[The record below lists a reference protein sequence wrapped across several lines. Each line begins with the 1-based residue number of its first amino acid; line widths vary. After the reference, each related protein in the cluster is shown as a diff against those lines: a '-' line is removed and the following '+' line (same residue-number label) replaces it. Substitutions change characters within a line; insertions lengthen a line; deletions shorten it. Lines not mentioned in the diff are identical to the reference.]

1 MTRLPRG
8 ARWGL
13 RLTPVRRDERS
24 AVEADLRELFDER
37 RRERGAAYAHWR
49 LYRDVASLR
58 RAKPAASDGAASG
71 ARVSLVSDA
80 WIDLRYAA
88 RLFARQPAI
97 LLLTVAGLSLGL
109 AVATSAFSIMNA
121 AALRGEGLVDPDR
134 APGVLRIEGNA
145 VSTAWRYDEFRHL
158 RDGATRMQIEG
169 VLTGTAQVQT
179 IAADA
184 EAPSTAVAFVSGGFF
199 AATGARIIAGRPL
212 EAADDE
218 RAGPPPVVVSFVFWT
233 SRLNQDPQAMGRT
246 IRIGRADAT
255 IVGIAAR
262 EFAVPGNRRLWLPLN
277 AYGAVYDPGAIGGAP
292 ETGIE
297 VFGRL
302 MPGVSLA
309 EAEAQLSG
317 VAAALPAEA
326 GQLAARLDRHAG
338 LGRASGAD
346 ALAIGLV
353 VFAGIGLVLLL
364 ACANVATILL
374 STAIAREREMGMRAA
389 LGAGRGRLI
398 RQLVTESLALGAAA
412 AIIGLTLAWWAI
424 PLIGSMIEAP
434 PGTDLA
440 PDFTVF
446 LFLALATLVTSLA
459 AGLAPAWHGRGRD
472 LLTALKGGEGG
483 QQRVAPRRL
492 RSMLVVTQA
501 AVSVILIV
509 ISTLFAR
516 ATVRAANIDVGF
528 DAAGLYAVSPG
539 LGDPFAGN
547 GAANMDFLMR
557 AAPEVLAIPGIASA
571 TAAELT
577 PFSGIARTSMTREE
591 PSRAVNLNATDAN
604 YFTTMGLR
612 TLAGRTYTNGEVASA
627 APVAVISES
636 LARAY
641 WPGRSPLGEMLPERI
656 PMASTRPVVIGVVT
670 DAIAA
675 RVHERGTLAIYEP
688 LGGEAARFA
697 QLLVRVAPGT
707 TGAVDQASQRLRALH
722 PHADVRFESIAARL
736 RQETGRPRMLATLT
750 GIVGVIAIVL
760 CVLGL
765 YGLTA
770 SLVGQ
775 RSREMAVRAA
785 IGAEPRDLL
794 RLLMWDSLRP
804 VVVGVSAG
812 AGAAFLTGR
821 LVEAAVFFGVPASDP
836 VAFAGAA
843 ATLLTAA
850 VLAVLVPTRRAAS
863 VDAAQVLRRP

>member
-8 ARWGL
+8 ARWAL
-13 RLTPVRRDERS
+13 RLMPVPGDERP
-24 AVEADLRELFDER
+24 AVEDDLRELFDER
-37 RRERGAAYAHWR
+37 RRARGAAYAHWR
-49 LYRDVASLR
+49 LYRDIASLR
-58 RAKPAASDGAASG
+58 SPTSAAPDGATNR
-71 ARVSLVSDA
+71 ARATLLSDA

-109 AVATSAFSIMNA
+109 GIATAAFSIMNA

-134 APGVLRIEGNA
+134 APGVLRTAGNT

-158 RDGATRMQIEG
+158 RDGAARMQIEG
-169 VLTGTAQVQT
+169 VLTGAAQVRT
-179 IAADA
+179 AAAEA

-199 AATGARIIAGRPL
+199 AATGARIVAGRPL
-212 EAADDE
+212 EAADTG

-233 SRLNQDPQAMGRT
+233 SRLNQDPQAVGRT

-255 IVGIAAR
+255 IVGVAAR
-262 EFAVPGNRRLWLPLN
+262 EFAVPGNRRLWLPLT
-277 AYGAVYDPGAIGGAP
+277 AYGAVYGSDAIGGAP

-302 MPGVSLA
+302 MPGISLA

-326 GQLAARLDRHAG
+326 APLAVRLDRHAS

-346 ALAIGLV
+346 ALAIALL

-364 ACANVATILL
+364 ACANVATVLI
-374 STAIAREREMGMRAA
+374 SAAIAREREMGMRAA

-398 RQLVTESLALGAAA
+398 RQLVTESLALGAIAA
-412 AIIGLTLAWWAI
+412 TIGLTLAWWAI
-424 PLIGSMIEAP
+424 PVLGSLIEAP

-440 PDFTVF
+440 PDLTVF
-446 LFLALATLVTSLA
+446 LFLAVATLVTSVA
-459 AGLAPAWHGRGRD
+459 AGLAPAWHGRGAD
-472 LLTALKGGEGG
+472 LLTALKGGEGAG
-483 QQRVAPRRL
+483 QRRVAPRRL
-492 RSMLVVTQA
+492 RSMLVATQA

-509 ISTLFAR
+509 VSTLFAR
-516 ATVRAANIDVGF
+516 ATVRAATIDVGF

-539 LGDPFAGN
+539 LGDPFADD
-547 GAANMDFLMR
+547 GAANTDFLMR
-557 AAPEVLAIPGIASA
+557 ATPEVLAIPGIASA
-571 TAAELT
+571 TATELT

-591 PSRAVNLNATDAN
+591 PSRVVNLNATDAN
-604 YFTTMGLR
+604 YFTTLGLR
-612 TLAGRTYTNGEVASA
+612 ILAGRTYTRDEVAA
-627 APVAVISES
+627 TAPVAVISES

-641 WPGRSPLGEMLPERI
+641 WPGRSPLGEMLPRRI
-656 PMASTRPVVIGVVT
+656 PMASTRPVVIGVVA
-670 DAIAA
+670 DAVTA

-688 LGGEAARFA
+688 LGEGARFA
-697 QLLVRVAPGT
+697 QLLVRIAPGA
-707 TGAVDQASQRLRALH
+707 TGAVDQASHRLRALH

-736 RQETGRPRMLATLT
+736 RQETGRPRTLAALT

-760 CVLGL
+760 CALGL

-770 SLVGQ
+770 SLVRQ

-804 VVVGVSAG
+804 VLVGVSAG
-812 AGAAFLTGR
+812 AGVAFLASR
-821 LVEAAVFFGVPASDP
+821 LVEAAMFFGVPASDP
-836 VAFAGAA
+836 TALAGAA

-850 VLAVLVPTRRAAS
+850 ALAVLLPTRRAAS
-863 VDAAQVLRRP
+863 VDAAQVLRQP